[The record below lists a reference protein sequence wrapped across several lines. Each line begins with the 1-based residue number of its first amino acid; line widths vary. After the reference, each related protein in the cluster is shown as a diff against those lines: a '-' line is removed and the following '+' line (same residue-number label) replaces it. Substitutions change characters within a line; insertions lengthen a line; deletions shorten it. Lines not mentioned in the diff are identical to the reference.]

1 MNIQVRI
8 AILSVSSLCV
18 SATSLAAEVPPRTE
32 PARAAVPDTEPVK
45 CYRIAWESEDK
56 GGLGLTAG
64 QAVRLCSGA
73 SDAMK
78 VVLCY
83 AQAWE
88 HPANDGLGLTAGQA
102 ITLCKTNADVA
113 AP

>member
-1 MNIQVRI
+1 MNTNVRT
-8 AILSVSSLCV
+8 AIFTLVAACV
-18 SATSLAAEVPPRTE
+18 SVASTAAETSPIPE
-32 PARAAVPDTEPVK
+32 PAKGVMADTEPVK
-45 CYRIAWESEDK
+45 CYRIAWESQER

-73 SDAMK
+73 MDALK

-83 AQAWE
+83 TQAWE
-88 HPANDGLGLTAGQA
+88 HPANGGLGLTAGQA
-102 ITLCKTNADVA
+102 ITLCKTNAEVA